1 MRFFLLACAAFVF
14 MACSPDAQPPHA
26 IKPPLWYGVENA
38 LNLSSYEV
46 VGFGEGKSLAEAL
59 AHAKEMIAQKLQSR
73 VESSFESMSTN
84 ESSISKA
91 KLKVTSALT
100 LDALQTLKQEHAND
114 LFYVALS
121 YKNLDFA
128 QRVKEQLGAMACE
141 DAPQNPYLAKT
152 PLFKKLNAALG
163 CKKDFRL
170 HRQNKAWYLTLDTH
184 LFLLGEGEFEELF
197 IATKSGA
204 FGFIASKQVLQEGE
218 SFHFVLS
225 ANEAGYVTL
234 LDVYESGVV
243 TLLQPS
249 VKLEKT
255 LRIPSVES
263 AYEFEAGV
271 LEAGRDSHDLYVA
284 FFTDE
289 PLDMSR
295 FTYANEDF
303 ASDENAYKF
312 DELLE
317 IMRTY
322 ENAAILLRTETKL

>member
-1 MRFFLLACAAFVF
+1 
-14 MACSPDAQPPHA
+14 MACSPDAKVPHA
-26 IKPPLWYGVENA
+26 IKQPLWYGDESA
-38 LNLSSYEV
+38 LAANSYEV
-46 VGFGEGKSLAEAL
+46 VGFGEGNSLAEAQS
-59 AHAKEMIAQKLQSR
+59 HAKEMIAQKLQSR
-73 VESSFESMSTN
+73 VESSFESVSTN
-84 ESSISKA
+84 ETSTSKA
-91 KLKVTSALT
+91 KLKVTSTLT
-100 LDALQTLKQEHAND
+100 LDALQTLKQEHAAN

-128 QRVKEQLGAMACE
+128 QRVKEQLGALACA
-141 DAPQNPYLAKT
+141 DAPQNPYLAQT
-152 PLFKKLNAALG
+152 PIFKRLNAALG

-170 HRQNKAWYLTLDTH
+170 IRQNKAWYLKLDTH

-197 IATKSGA
+197 VTTKNGA
-204 FGFIASKQVLQEGE
+204 LQFIASKQVLQEGE
-218 SFHFVLS
+218 SFHFVAS

-317 IMRTY
+317 LMQRYTH
-322 ENAAILLRTETKL
+322 ATLLLRTEAK